1 MNREGQARLI
11 ARLLA
16 ETFGAEPESVWQG
29 PEEGWLARPR
39 FSAKKVKDMVYIGWP
54 AARGQ
59 VFDLWDCP
67 HLPGD
72 QRALLERI
80 KRFFKDEGVSF
91 YDRRVERGKVT
102 GVAFYGSPDPQNLV
116 VSLITRLPVK
126 SRLLGER
133 ISRLS
138 PEITGVAEECGGR
151 AWGLFGEH
159 HFFQRIRGAVYR
171 MTPGGSWPEN
181 PFLHQALVEAVDNLI
196 LPGASVVE
204 AGAGYFLGLALSSK
218 LRRVVAFDVKPE
230 LLADMIASAEASSS
244 GRVFV
249 TLDNMKDLDKSG
261 VQVFIVNTDRGPVF
275 AESARDMN
283 DAEQVITF
291 GRDMKALVSSHR
303 NLSRAGFRLKRLLG
317 FEPSPNR
324 AEAMGLAEYD
334 R

>member
-1 MNREGQARLI
+1 
-11 ARLLA
+11 
-16 ETFGAEPESVWQG
+16 
-29 PEEGWLARPR
+29 
-39 FSAKKVKDMVYIGWP
+39 
-54 AARGQ
+54 
-59 VFDLWDCP
+59 
-67 HLPGD
+67 
-72 QRALLERI
+72 
-80 KRFFKDEGVSF
+80 
-91 YDRRVERGKVT
+91 
-102 GVAFYGSPDPQNLV
+102 
-116 VSLITRLPVK
+116 
-126 SRLLGER
+126 
-133 ISRLS
+133 
-138 PEITGVAEECGGR
+138 
-151 AWGLFGEH
+151 
-159 HFFQRIRGAVYR
+159 